1 MELGV
6 PWKRADPALKK
17 ICWQMMTE
25 QVHMLKF
32 IMQREKQTNTYP
44 GWTKMHVHS
53 FSSLISSAS
62 TFHIRYSQK

>member
-6 PWKRADPALKK
+6 PGKRASPALKK

-32 IMQREKQTNTYP
+32 IMQREKQTKTYP
-44 GWTKMHVHS
+44 VWTKLHVHS
-53 FSSLISSAS
+53 FSSLILSAS
-62 TFHIRYSQK
+62 TFHIRYS